1 MTSEPA
7 SAPASDRSVRRMIL
21 ILAVSGFASTSAGRS
36 VEPLIG
42 VIARD
47 LASDPHTVALL
58 ATAFALPYA
67 FIQPILG
74 PVADALGKERI
85 FPVCLGTLAVAMALC
100 AAAPTIE
107 ILFALRVLAGM
118 AAGGVIPMSLGMIG
132 DRVAMASR
140 QVAISRFLAA
150 VILGQLAGSSVSGL
164 LAAWIGWRGVF
175 ALAATLTLSAAVGA
189 VFGFDRKGQRPPER
203 LSLAEALARYR
214 RVLTNRRARFLY
226 AFVFIDGMAFF
237 ALLPYVAPNLEARGD
252 GGPFEAGLVL
262 AGFALGGLLYSALVT
277 WLLRVLGLGR
287 MFVSG
292 GFVAGLAFVGLS
304 LGLGWIADAM
314 LMVALGLAFYMIH
327 NSYQTQVTEVVPD
340 ARASAIAFHAFS
352 FFIGQAL
359 GVALFGAGIGAMG
372 WTASLLVAALAAMI
386 LGLVSAF
393 VLVWGPQPRP
403 R

>member
-1 MTSEPA
+1 
-7 SAPASDRSVRRMIL
+7 MIL

-47 LASDPHTVALL
+47 LESDPRTVALL

-100 AAAPTIE
+100 AAAPTIG

-175 ALAATLTLSAAVGA
+175 GLAAALTASAAVGA
-189 VFGFDRKGQRPPER
+189 VFGFGKAER
-203 LSLAEALARYR
+203 APACFSLAEAIDRYR
-214 RVLTNRRARFLY
+214 RVVTNRRARFLF
-226 AFVFIDGMAFF
+226 AFVFVDGMAFF

-262 AGFALGGLLYSALVT
+262 AGFAVGGLVYSLLVA
-277 WLLRVLGLGR
+277 WLLRALGLGR
-287 MFVSG
+287 MFVTG
-292 GFVAGLAFVGLS
+292 GVVAGLAFVGLAFS
-304 LGLGWIADAM
+304 RGWVADAA
-314 LMVALGLAFYMIH
+314 LMVALGIAFYMIH

-340 ARASAIAFHAFS
+340 ARASAIALHAFS

-359 GVALFGAGIGAMG
+359 GVALFGLGIGAMG
-372 WTASLLVAALAAMI
+372 WTASLIVAALAATA
-386 LGLVSAF
+386 LGLVSAW
-393 VLVWGPQPRP
+393 VLVWGLQPRP

>member
-1 MTSEPA
+1 MSF
-7 SAPASDRSVRRMIL
+7 DRHVQRMIL
-21 ILAVSGFASTSAGRS
+21 ILAVSGFASTAAGRS

-47 LASDPHTVALL
+47 LASDPRTVALL

-74 PVADALGKERI
+74 PIADALGKERI
-85 FPVCLGTLAVAMALC
+85 FPVCLATLTVAMALC
-100 AAAPTIE
+100 ALAPTIE
-107 ILFALRVLAGM
+107 ILFGLRVLAGA

-150 VILGQLAGSSVSGL
+150 VILGQLAGSSISGL
-164 LAAWIGWRGVF
+164 LASLIGWRGVF
-175 ALAATLTLSAAVGA
+175 GLAAALTAGAALGA
-189 VFGFDRKGQRPPER
+189 LFGFEKKGQRPPER
-203 LSLAEALARYR
+203 LSIAEALARYR

-226 AFVFIDGMAFF
+226 AFVFVDGMTFF
-237 ALLPYVAPNLEARGD
+237 ALLPYVAPNLEARGE

-262 AGFALGGLLYSALVT
+262 AAFAIGGLAYSALVS
-277 WLLRVLGLGR
+277 WLLRALGLGW

-292 GFVAGLAFVGLS
+292 GVTAGLAFVGLS
-304 LGLGWIADAM
+304 LGFGWIVDAV

-359 GVALFGAGIGAMG
+359 GVALFGLGIGALG
-372 WTASLLVAALAAMI
+372 WTASLIAAAVAALA
-386 LGLVSAF
+386 LGLVSAW

>member
-1 MTSEPA
+1 
-7 SAPASDRSVRRMIL
+7 MIL